1 VAIKFW
7 VSIDVPG
14 NLDAADALSNLL
26 QGEGEEDE
34 LKDYLKEAIGAWFAW
49 WMPHVSLSAL
59 WIRIEQQ

>member
-1 VAIKFW
+1 MIRLL
-7 VSIDVPG
+7 VSINIPG

-34 LKDYLKEAIGAWFAW
+34 LKDYLKEAIWAWLAC

-59 WIRIEQQ
+59 RIRIEQQ